1 MCWISSLG
9 LAQEQ
14 AILAIRIV
22 PEDIVG
28 GSVQQSRT
36 GTNKFVVR
44 WTYTEAGAKKMLA
57 FWKAHDGQEVVTRVG
72 SFERQS
78 QILPRK
84 SYPPG
89 WVNDEGWLKTRT
101 DKFFGVSEED
111 AKTIIAGFRRR

>member
-14 AILAIRIV
+14 EIPAIRIV
-22 PEDIVG
+22 AEDIVP
-28 GSVQQSRT
+28 GSVQQLRM
-36 GTNKFVVR
+36 GTNQFAVR

-72 SFERQS
+72 SFERRG
-78 QILPRK
+78 QIMPRK

-89 WVNDEGWLKTRT
+89 WASDEGWLKART
-101 DKFFGVSEED
+101 DKFIGVSEED
-111 AKTIIAGFRRR
+111 AKAIKAGLRSR